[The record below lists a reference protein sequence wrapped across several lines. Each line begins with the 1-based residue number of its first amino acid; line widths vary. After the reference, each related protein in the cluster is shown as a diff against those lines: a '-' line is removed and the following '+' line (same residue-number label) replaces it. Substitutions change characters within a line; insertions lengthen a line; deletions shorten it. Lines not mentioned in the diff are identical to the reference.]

1 MKKCQSLRQK
11 RAFTLVELLISL
23 FIAGIVFASI
33 FALVSQFRQIY
44 ERLTAQVQT
53 QGPVRNLVTLLRNDL
68 SKTGFV
74 KFLENKNVFEI
85 KYMIPIE
92 KRNKVTLRGREVDFL
107 YDKRRREITINEK
120 IFKCTLGQYIDD
132 FDSEKTL
139 VSKQARKISLDKSYQ
154 LDAHALKE
162 GGRVVIISLLESH
175 ETDNGKKQATHL
187 FRTGLF

>member
-120 IFKCTLGQYIDD
+120 IFKWTLGQ
-132 FDSEKTL
+132 
-139 VSKQARKISLDKSYQ
+139 
-154 LDAHALKE
+154 
-162 GGRVVIISLLESH
+162 
-175 ETDNGKKQATHL
+175 
-187 FRTGLF
+187 